1 MLKSMRALP
10 EEFDPNH
17 VAAKATN
24 TPHMYAQELATKD
37 PMRSVLAANPEIYFV
52 PPKRL
57 RMGPMGKP
65 GSYYDTTTGAK
76 HPYWQDKDLPVATRS
91 LERLRSDMLTW
102 GYCKIDSTEPRS
114 GRGDSPA
121 RFGPS

>member
-1 MLKSMRALP
+1 MRALP

-52 PPKRL
+52 PPKRSSEW
-57 RMGPMGKP
+57 GPMGVQARVVLRHHHRRQAP
-65 GSYYDTTTGAK
+65 LLAEQRPARGHQESRATALG
-76 HPYWQDKDLPVATRS
+76 HVELGLLQDR
-91 LERLRSDMLTW
+91 RR
-102 GYCKIDSTEPRS
+102 TEPRS
-114 GRGDSPA
+114 GRSDSPA

>member
-1 MLKSMRALP
+1 MRALP

-52 PPKRL
+52 PPKRSSEW
-57 RMGPMGKP
+57 GQWEYKP

-76 HPYWQDKDLPVATRS
+76 HPYWQNKDLPVATRS
-91 LERLRSDMLTW
+91 LGATALGHVELGLLQDRRR
-102 GYCKIDSTEPRS
+102 TEPRS
-114 GRGDSPA
+114 GRSDSPA